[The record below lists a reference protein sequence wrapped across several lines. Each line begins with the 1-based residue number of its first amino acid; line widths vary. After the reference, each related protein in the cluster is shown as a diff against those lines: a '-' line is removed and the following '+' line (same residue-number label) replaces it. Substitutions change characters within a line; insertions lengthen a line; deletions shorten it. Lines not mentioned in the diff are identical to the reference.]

1 MLEEKFQR
9 YIREHALV
17 EPDDRILLT
26 VSGGV
31 DSMVMMDL
39 FVSAGYKVGVA
50 HCNFQLRGE
59 ESDEDET
66 LVQMRAA
73 GYGLPFFNRRFD
85 TQGEMEATGES
96 VQIAARR
103 LRYEWFRELSAEH
116 GYDAIAI
123 AHHADDSIET
133 FFINLMRGTG
143 LKGLT
148 GIHRVNGKI
157 IRPLLFASR
166 REILDYATA
175 HGIPFRE
182 DSSNRST
189 KYMRNKIRLSIVPIL
204 RTINPNFTELM
215 GANIS
220 RLTDA
225 QLFIDRCIE
234 TIMQQAVT
242 TADGIVTI
250 DPAAIDPRMPLN
262 YVIYEIMSSGYGFKG
277 DVVDGLMEA
286 LQRGATGRRFYSKD
300 YAAYINRGRIIVV
313 PVAGEDPCETELT
326 ATAHKVYCG
335 NSVILARHTDI
346 DNIESLRQPE
356 NVALLDADLL
366 QWPLKLRRWHEGD
379 AFVPFG
385 MNGRKKVSDFLIN
398 EKVSLPEK
406 NRQFVLV
413 SGDDIVWVVGRRI
426 DDRYRVSDRTEN
438 ILLLRR
444 EII

>member
-1 MLEEKFQR
+1 
-9 YIREHALV
+9 
-17 EPDDRILLT
+17 
-26 VSGGV
+26 
-31 DSMVMMDL
+31 
-39 FVSAGYKVGVA
+39 
-50 HCNFQLRGE
+50 
-59 ESDEDET
+59 
-66 LVQMRAA
+66 
-73 GYGLPFFNRRFD
+73 
-85 TQGEMEATGES
+85 MEATGES

-133 FFINLMRGTG
+133 FFINLMAGTG
-143 LKGLT
+143 SRAHRHPQGKRENHPPAALRLPPGDTRLRHGPRHPLPGGLLEPLDEVHAQQDT
-148 GIHRVNGKI
+148 ARHR
-157 IRPLLFASR
+157 P
-166 REILDYATA
+166 DTA
-175 HGIPFRE
+175 HHQ
-182 DSSNRST
+182 S
-189 KYMRNKIRLSIVPIL
+189 
-204 RTINPNFTELM
+204 NFTELM

-356 NVALLDADLL
+356 KRRTAGCRPAPVAAEAA
-366 QWPLKLRRWHEGD
+366 QMARRRRVRPLR
-379 AFVPFG
+379 
-385 MNGRKKVSDFLIN
+385 N
-398 EKVSLPEK
+398 ERSQEK
-406 NRQFVLV
+406 SAIF
-413 SGDDIVWVVGRRI
+413 
-426 DDRYRVSDRTEN
+426 
-438 ILLLRR
+438 
-444 EII
+444 